1 MVKACSQD
9 PNRSGMQFSVSL
21 CALSCFDGTKRPSA
35 LDVSI
40 TSMTLN
46 PWYHLRRRGGP
57 FRRDKCLSVPPP
69 FTFKVQF
76 VRKFAKS
83 CKIGRVIADRPSNAP
98 SMIDLISQNESVETN
113 ALGSLVSVPYSADN
127 GDQWQDNEGGA
138 TDFYVQ
144 IHCVR
149 ANDQFGSSFAT
160 RNILKLP
167 ATKEVGCLVARIKT
181 KHSQ

>member
-1 MVKACSQD
+1 
-9 PNRSGMQFSVSL
+9 MQFSVSL
-21 CALSCFDGTKRPSA
+21 CALSCFDGTKRPST

-40 TSMTLN
+40 RSMTLN
-46 PWYHLRRRGGP
+46 QRCNLRRPGGT
-57 FRRDKCLSVPPP
+57 FRRDKCLSGLPP

-113 ALGSLVSVPYSADN
+113 ALGPLVSVPYSADN

-138 TDFYVQ
+138 TDLL
-144 IHCVR
+144 CPDSLR
-149 ANDQFGSSFAT
+149 ACQRPIWIFVCNQEYFEITSNKRSW
-160 RNILKLP
+160 LP
-167 ATKEVGCLVARIKT
+167 RGKN
-181 KHSQ
+181 